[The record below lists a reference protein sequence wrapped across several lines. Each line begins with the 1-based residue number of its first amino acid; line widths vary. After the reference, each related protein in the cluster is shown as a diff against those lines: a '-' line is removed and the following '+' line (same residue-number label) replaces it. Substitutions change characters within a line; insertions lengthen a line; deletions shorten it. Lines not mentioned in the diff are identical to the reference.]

1 MVLPYRRYA
10 QFGGRS
16 GRREFWWYSLLL
28 FLTYLAAGAILFALV
43 AVEAEDE
50 AVGIAAV
57 STLGMIFLLNFIPGI
72 ALTSRR
78 LHDIG
83 LPGWLVIA
91 AIFAVL
97 FLSIIGWI
105 GYMIVMSLPPR
116 NGENQYG
123 PPVYGEDVADIFS

>member
-28 FLTYLAAGAILFALV
+28 FLSYLAASGILV
-43 AVEAEDE
+43 ACVAIGAED
-50 AVGIAAV
+50 ATVGIAAISSFGGV
-57 STLGMIFLLNFIPGI
+57 FLLNFIPGL

-83 LPGWLVIA
+83 LPGWLAIA
-91 AIFAVL
+91 AIFAVV

-105 GYMIVMSLPPR
+105 GYMIVMSLPPK

-123 PPVYGEDVADIFS
+123 PPVYGEDVADVFA